1 MNSCSR
7 CRSRLRS
14 ASWSSVGSRATPYS
28 IGGRCVQGW
37 VVAWAGSRG
46 AGWWW
51 SSAVVSKR
59 YLAAATP
66 SLASG
71 LSGPVG
77 HGSGG
82 WDATDL
88 RELEVVELTLI
99 VEHGGTR
106 LVPRIVHQLPQLF
119 PVHGRHAA
127 GRSSASARRRRTA
140 AAATTSTARAPR
152 AVWPALAAK
161 SKRRESCIK
170 KL

>member
-1 MNSCSR
+1 MFR
-7 CRSRLRS
+7 D
-14 ASWSSVGSRATPYS
+14 
-28 IGGRCVQGW
+28 GW
-37 VVAWAGSRG
+37 LHGP
-46 AGWWW
+46 
-51 SSAVVSKR
+51 VVSKR

-127 GRSSASARRRRTA
+127 GDAPSCGALAGRRPAGLALGSAS
-140 AAATTSTARAPR
+140 
-152 AVWPALAAK
+152 VV
-161 SKRRESCIK
+161 
-170 KL
+170 KLKGG